1 MFHIRTRT
9 TTRAVFA
16 AGLLGFAALAA
27 ETQGASSATAQAQ
40 AAPAAPAAQA
50 PAPATTP
57 DADIAAKI
65 RKSLAD
71 DKALAGYAS
80 TLKIIVSD
88 GLVSLKGAVRSDA
101 DKKAIEQKAAKIVGE
116 ANVMNNMFVSTADAK
131 PQTN

>member
-9 TTRAVFA
+9 TTRAVLA
-16 AGLLGFAALAA
+16 ASLLGFAALAA
-27 ETQGASSATAQAQ
+27 ETQAAPNAAAQAQ
-40 AAPAAPAAQA
+40 AAPAAPA
-50 PAPATTP
+50 PATEMTP

-65 RKSLAD
+65 RKSLSD

-101 DKKAIEQKAAKIVGE
+101 DKKAIEEKAAKIVGE